1 MQFVYLYHH
10 FVPFSSSS
18 SLYTCSVAHEKK
30 VPSAWWWICLDP
42 VKLLMTVIK
51 SNEERWWCL
60 QSFLGSRQISSFFPH
75 VLHSPDSFLAGWLAC
90 WMVGWIGGCATEKWD
105 LILTHNIFTGTYY
118 GRLGINCTKNRLNL
132 NELTG
137 RDRRK
142 RRRRRRLVGGW
153 NGWVIAD
160 WGSVWQST
168 QYADGT
174 LTHL

>member
-1 MQFVYLYHH
+1 MRRKY
-10 FVPFSSSS
+10 PRRGG
-18 SLYTCSVAHEKK
+18 
-30 VPSAWWWICLDP
+30 AWWMVVDQLRPGEAVDDGYKIKRGTMVMPSIFPRITSNILVFSHMCSTLLILFWLD
-42 VKLLMTVIK
+42 
-51 SNEERWWCL
+51 
-60 QSFLGSRQISSFFPH
+60 
-75 VLHSPDSFLAGWLAC
+75 
-90 WMVGWIGGCATEKWD
+90 GCATEKWD